1 MDSITTIFSEN
12 IGSLYSNSEL
22 EKHYYNA
29 KLCLL
34 DYLSCLAGVKGTRLK
49 PILPMSSPSISIV
62 TGSLRHPNQCY
73 RVRWRTSKRMKK
85 AVLIGLQTND

>member
-12 IGSLYSNSEL
+12 LGSLYSNSDI

-34 DYLSCLAGVKGTRLK
+34 DYLSCLVGGKGTRLK
-49 PILPMSSPSISIV
+49 PITNVIPKQIYRNWLVEASQ
-62 TGSLRHPNQCY
+62 SL
-73 RVRWRTSKRMKK
+73 
-85 AVLIGLQTND
+85 L